1 MYKLKENKTS
11 YYSILISFMLL
22 IYIGSIFI
30 GSSLL
35 FVVHIPITELNFF
48 IFPIIAMFIAKLFL
62 NKDKSN
68 TTWTFMIFTLI
79 LFFVVSGI
87 LMFVNNIVWDYS
99 YDSLAYHQD
108 GVIALK
114 NGWNPFYQ
122 SNIPMNLWVMHY
134 AKAAPIFAATIFK
147 FTGKIATAKIL
158 TSFLPLVLLL
168 LSFGTFYLITK
179 KKKILSIIAAI
190 ILVLNPVIIGQS
202 FTFYVDSM
210 LAMYVIFI
218 IIGVFLIL
226 FSSDLHLFKY
236 LALVNIAVFLCNI
249 KFTGLAYAGIILFA
263 FFICSLF
270 FNDAKYNIR
279 LLIFLI
285 CSLVITVGVI
295 GFNPYITNTIHNGN
309 PLYPLAG
316 KGKINIMTNN
326 TPLDYRYDGQFE
338 QFYKSMIAVPST
350 LNPDGKPAKSFAQLF
365 EVNNNVLTFYAG
377 VDARMRGF
385 GIYSIIFLPISF
397 LGLLYLLATC
407 RNGKALLY
415 SVLTLVFTI
424 GTLLA
429 AGSFWWARY
438 INFIWLIPVGVGTFM
453 ILKKSKISKIIGILL
468 LVLLFV
474 NSAIL
479 IPTMISYKVRQ
490 SNEVKDYVFS
500 KQPLVIY
507 ENNFEPSFINKAKE
521 FHLKYT
527 IVK

>member
-236 LALVNIAVFLCNI
+236 LALVNIAIFLCNI

-338 QFYKSMIAVPST
+338 QLYKSLIAVPST
-350 LNPDGKPAKSFAQLF
+350 TNPNGEAAKSISQLF
-365 EVNNNVLTFYAG
+365 EVNHNVLTFYSG
-377 VDARMRGF
+377 VDARIRGL
-385 GIYSIIFLPISF
+385 GVYSIIFMPIAFICAIYLFIRCRDKRILLFSLLTSIF
-397 LGLLYLLATC
+397 VMAVVILG
-407 RNGKALLY
+407 
-415 SVLTLVFTI
+415 
-424 GTLLA
+424 
-429 AGSFWWARY
+429 GSFWWARY
-438 INFIWLIPVGVGTFM
+438 VAFLWLVPVGVFTLM
-453 ILKKSKISKIIGILL
+453 ILKKSIISRIIGIVMLA
-468 LVLLFV
+468 LVFV
-474 NSAIL
+474 NSAII
-479 IPTMISYKVRQ
+479 IPTCISYKINQ
-490 SNEVKDYVFS
+490 SNGVKNYLFS
-500 KQPLVIY
+500 KPLIIY
-507 ENNFEPSFINKAKE
+507 QNNFEAAYINKANE
-521 FHLKYT
+521 FHLPYK
-527 IVK
+527 IQK